1 MKEEVF
7 WKNRIRRTYASLR
20 PSEQQV
26 ADYLLENTEIENLT
40 MKELAMRVGVSEP
53 TVMRCMKAIGFS
65 GYRSFKRALSSKEP
79 VEEKNTSF
87 DLMAGFSLKPWEKLT
102 DLPFKSVQIQK
113 RLLEQ
118 SLKSISPEDLEKAA
132 WHLSKA
138 RTIDIYGVENSF
150 SPAVDFL
157 TKLTYLGLNC
167 RMHTDAYLQQI
178 AATHLTG
185 DDVAIAFSHSGSSA
199 DTVKA
204 LKVARRAGALTIAV
218 SSRKDAVIS
227 KYADVFLCIGGD
239 VCGIYGNAIFS
250 RVTDLFA
257 VDLLYMSI
265 ILSDYERFSHNLDQS
280 GKVAAEREYMDI

>member
-1 MKEEVF
+1 MAIEVF
-7 WKNRIRRTYASLR
+7 WKDRIRRAYASLR
-20 PSEQQV
+20 PSEQRV
-26 ADYLLENTEIENLT
+26 ADYLLENKGLESLT
-40 MKELAMRVGVSEP
+40 MKKLAIKAGVSEP
-53 TVMRCMKAIGFS
+53 TVMRCVNAIGFS
-65 GYRSFKRALSSKEP
+65 SYKSFKRALRQKEP
-79 VEEKNTSF
+79 VENKTAF
-87 DLMAGFSLKPWEKLT
+87 DLLVGFSLQPWEKLA

-113 RLLEQ
+113 ELLEQ
-118 SLKSISPEDLEKAA
+118 SLKSISTENLEKAA

-138 RTIDIYGVENSF
+138 RIIDIYGVENSV
-150 SPAVDFL
+150 SPASDFL

-204 LKVARRAGALTIAV
+204 LRLAHRAGALTIAV
-218 SSRKDAVIS
+218 SSHKDAVIS
-227 KYADVFLCIGGD
+227 KYADIFLVIGGD
-239 VCGIYGNAIFS
+239 VNGVYGNAIFS

-265 ILSDYERFSHNLDQS
+265 ILSDYERFSRNLDRS
-280 GKVAAEREYMDI
+280 GKVSTEREYKDI